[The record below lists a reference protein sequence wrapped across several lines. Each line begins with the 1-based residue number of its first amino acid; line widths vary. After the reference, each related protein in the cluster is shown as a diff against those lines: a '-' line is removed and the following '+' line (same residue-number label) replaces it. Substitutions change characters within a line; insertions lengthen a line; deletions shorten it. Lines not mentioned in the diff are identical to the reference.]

1 MENAMENKEEE
12 KDTNNSEISITRRS
26 VLGTGAV
33 IASAGVLGSKL
44 IDPIAKTAHAA
55 GSDNPIKIG
64 FQAHRTGIG
73 TVYGKWY
80 ERTTNA
86 AAKYINK
93 TGGIAGRPV
102 EIITEDDGTDPKRG
116 ADVVEKMA
124 TQHKVDFVY
133 GTLFSHVVMGSAPR
147 AGELKIPYFVVSE
160 GYHVASGKLNRYVF
174 QPCITDVRSQITAV
188 SNWIFGNLG
197 KNVTIIYPDYAFGY
211 DHRDYASAAA
221 EKSGGKIVAK
231 IPIPMTEKS
240 FTRYFAKIPKNTDVI
255 YHVMVGPGVLTF
267 VREMGEFFGSNH
279 PQLFGFIDS
288 LEGVNISSPGLGFLD
303 GSYFWEA
310 MPRYA
315 DGYDTGGSRFYR
327 NAVGVN
333 ASGASKSDAKDVST
347 YSHMFGCWETLF
359 AIKEAVEKS
368 GYRSKKDYGT
378 LIETFEGINFFNEG
392 IAHPQGAKIFSGKT
406 HQCFG
411 QQFISKVQ
419 NGKLNV
425 VHKTT
430 IADGIYEPETD
441 YTKQSL

>member
-1 MENAMENKEEE
+1 MDHKKE
-12 KDTNNSEISITRRS
+12 KNVLDVTRRS
-26 VLGTGAV
+26 LLGTSAV
-33 IASAGVLGSKL
+33 LAGTGIVGSQL
-44 IDPIAKTAHAA
+44 VDPVAKTAFGA
-55 GSDNPIKIG
+55 GSDEPIRIG

-86 AAKYINK
+86 AAKYINSI
-93 TGGIAGRPV
+93 GGISGRPV

-116 ADVVEKMA
+116 ADVVEKLA

-188 SNWIFGNLG
+188 SSWIFGNLG

-221 EKSGGKIVAK
+221 AKSGGKIVAK

-240 FTRYFAKIPKNTDVI
+240 FTRYFIKIPQNTDVI

-267 VREMGEFFGSNH
+267 VREMGEHFGSSH
-279 PQLFGFIDS
+279 PKLFGFIDS
-288 LEGVNISSPGLGFLD
+288 LEGVNITSPGLGFLD

-315 DGYDTGGSRFYR
+315 DGYDTIGSRFYR

-333 ASGASKSDAKDVST
+333 DSGASKSDPKDVST

-359 AIKEAVEKS
+359 AIKEAVEQS
-368 GYRSKKDYGT
+368 GYKSKKDYGT
-378 LIETFEGINFFNEG
+378 LIETIEGFSFFNEG
-392 IAHPQGAKIFSGKT
+392 IAHPQGSKFFRGET
-406 HQCFG
+406 HQGYG
-411 QQFISKVQ
+411 QQFVSQVK

-425 VHKTT
+425 IHRTS
-430 IADGIYEPETD
+430 ISDGMYEPETD
-441 YTKQSL
+441 YRKQSL